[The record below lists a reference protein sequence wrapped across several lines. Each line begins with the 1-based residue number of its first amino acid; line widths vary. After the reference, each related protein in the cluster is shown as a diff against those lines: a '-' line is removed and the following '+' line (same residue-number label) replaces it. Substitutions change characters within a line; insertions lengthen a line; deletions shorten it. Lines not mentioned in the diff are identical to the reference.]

1 MYWAIGMSAPRLAH
15 SPTSR
20 DVPRSTMSGG
30 VPPLIA
36 VRILAE
42 FVTGVSV
49 IRTPGLRASYSLMTL
64 SSAASSW
71 PPPHCCHI
79 VRLTT
84 FAPAETAVAEPVRL
98 PRTTAPPTNER
109 VTKRIDMPIPPPAVL
124 AHGHQSG

>member
-1 MYWAIGMSAPRLAH
+1 MYGAMGRSAPRLAH

-20 DVPRSTMSGG
+20 EVPRSTMSGG

-49 IRTPGLRASYSLMTL
+49 IRTPGLRASYCFITL

-84 FAPAETAVAEPVRL
+84 LAPAEAAEATPVRL
-98 PRTTAPPTNER
+98 PKTTAPPTNER
-109 VTKRIDMPIPPPAVL
+109 VTDRIDMPIPPSAVL